1 MWLYV
6 FLADDC
12 ILRSF
17 RNRRS
22 LTDLTSCRLFPFQF
36 LEDLTVTYD
45 GTVRDSRGDIVQFR
59 YGSDGLD
66 PCEMEVE
73 GFPADL
79 NRELANIKVSITSHG
94 SPKFRASSCAL

>member
-1 MWLYV
+1 M
-6 FLADDC
+6 
-12 ILRSF
+12 
-17 RNRRS
+17 
-22 LTDLTSCRLFPFQF
+22 
-36 LEDLTVTYD
+36 TYD

-79 NRELANIKVSITSHG
+79 NLELANIKVSIESFERHHVPYNAFVFFLPG
-94 SPKFRASSCAL
+94 HLPLPI